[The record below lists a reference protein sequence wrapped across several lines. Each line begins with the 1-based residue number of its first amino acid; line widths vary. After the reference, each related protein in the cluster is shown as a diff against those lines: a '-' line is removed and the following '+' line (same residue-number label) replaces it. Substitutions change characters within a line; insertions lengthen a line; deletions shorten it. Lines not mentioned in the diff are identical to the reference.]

1 MNNLLT
7 KIEECERSAIA
18 AWAEGRDEVSSEPW
32 LAYVNLTNICNS
44 DCGMCPQADSMRED
58 RGKMSLELF
67 AQVIEK
73 LPQSISKIYLIKQG
87 EPFVHPQLEQ
97 VVRILREK
105 RPKVHVALH
114 TNALLATRERVAKV
128 LPFIDSMGISISS
141 LDADS
146 YRITAGSRHFDRALE
161 RIGGI
166 CAELRAM
173 PEDAR
178 PHVFLDFVRQD
189 ANRQWSDEEVAEFF
203 SRRFP
208 ELVSVDIHW
217 VFNWQGDVPEGN
229 LDVYEKL
236 PREHFP
242 CCVLPWGSV
251 TVCHDGKLSYCFE
264 EARENRFLGD
274 LSEGDFAEVWNGEE
288 YRKFRAA
295 FAARDFDALDREGFH
310 CSRCAFLWSMHTQ
323 SPRNLVGGYTGTSL
337 DDPRF
342 GQILDLEQTRQ
353 LELAAD
359 YYLDGEIQKAY
370 GVAAMVETIGTTEPL
385 KEASRRIQILC
396 RAVFANYR
404 NLAVWHDQLE
414 RERIPLAERRSRYIP
429 IVPVEEAQG

>member
-1 MNNLLT
+1 MNSLLR
-7 KIEECERSAIA
+7 KIEECEHSAIN
-18 AWAEGRDEVSSEPW
+18 AWAEGRDKGVPDPW
-32 LAYVNLTNICNS
+32 LAYVNLTNICNN
-44 DCGMCPQADSMRED
+44 DCGMCPQAESMRED

-67 AQVIEK
+67 EQVIER
-73 LPQSISKIYLIKQG
+73 LPQSITKIYLIKQG
-87 EPFVHPQLEQ
+87 EPFVHPQLEH

-105 RPKVHVALH
+105 RPAVHIALH
-114 TNALLATRERVAKV
+114 TNALLATRERVAQV
-128 LPFIDSMGISISS
+128 LPYIDSMGISISA
-141 LDADS
+141 LDAQG
-146 YRITAGSRHFDRALE
+146 YQITAGSRHFDRALE

-166 CAELRAM
+166 CAELRMM
-173 PEDAR
+173 PEEGR

-189 ANRQWSDEEVAEFF
+189 ANRQWGDEEVVEFF

-229 LDVYEKL
+229 LEVYEKL
-236 PREHFP
+236 PREQFP

-274 LSEGDFAEVWNGEE
+274 LSNSDFDEVWNGKE

-295 FAARDFDALDREGFH
+295 FAARDFDALDSEGFH

-323 SPRNLVGGYTGTSL
+323 SPRNLSGGYTAAHQLREPS
-337 DDPRF
+337 F
-342 GQILDLEQTRQ
+342 GQVLDMEQTRQ

-359 YYLDGEIQKAY
+359 YYLDGEVQKAF
-370 GVAAMVETIGTTEPL
+370 GVAAMVEAVGATEPL
-385 KEASRRIQILC
+385 KAAARRIQTLC
-396 RAVFANYR
+396 RAVFGNYR
-404 NLAVWHDQLE
+404 NLAVWHEHLE
-414 RERIPLAERRSRYIP
+414 REQVPLSERRSRYIP
-429 IVPVEEAQG
+429 IVPIDG